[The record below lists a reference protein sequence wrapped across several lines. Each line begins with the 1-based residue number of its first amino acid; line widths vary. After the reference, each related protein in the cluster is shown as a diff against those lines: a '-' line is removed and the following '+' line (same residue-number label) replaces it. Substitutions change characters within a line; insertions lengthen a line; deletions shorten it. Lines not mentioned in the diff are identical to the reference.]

1 MWAAK
6 TVTPP
11 IQVIPVACCLC
22 VRHTFITR
30 CSDHW
35 NAMCVAAWKSRRQWN
50 RSVCIRIGCISFN
63 DRLGPW
69 PWHYNLLSP
78 RCYQLLSSWLT
89 TWTVAFWRKGVV
101 LKDIWF
107 WFLFDEDLSET
118 YHYLANL
125 FCWFVHAF
133 YCSLLWEVAWRS
145 KQCWSSSFSFRVNP
159 ALGDSRKQPDRH
171 QSRFSSHSHRQTFWP
186 TYANILE
193 GQKLQHWVTLF
204 KPLCVEK

>member
-1 MWAAK
+1 MWAAE

-22 VRHTFITR
+22 VRHTFITH

-35 NAMCVAAWKSRRQWN
+35 NAMCATVWKSRRQWN

-63 DRLGPW
+63 DRSGPW

-107 WFLFDEDLSET
+107 WFLFDGR
-118 YHYLANL
+118 YLRHIFIWQICSVGLYMHSAALYFERLRDDPNS
-125 FCWFVHAF
+125 VGAAASAF
-133 YCSLLWEVAWRS
+133 A
-145 KQCWSSSFSFRVNP
+145 
-159 ALGDSRKQPDRH
+159 
-171 QSRFSSHSHRQTFWP
+171 
-186 TYANILE
+186 
-193 GQKLQHWVTLF
+193 
-204 KPLCVEK
+204 